1 MRQWAW
7 ILAFALVAYWG
18 TSAWAQT
25 VYRCNSQLVSV
36 GDRKFTVANKCG
48 EPISRE
54 LIGERTYT
62 ERGQERTDYIEEW
75 IFDLRYGFFD
85 ILTFEGGKLIKIEA
99 VRK

>member
-1 MRQWAW
+1 MRKWVL
-7 ILAFALVAYWG
+7 ILAFTLVTGWG
-18 TSAWAQT
+18 ASVWAQT

-36 GDRKFTVANKCG
+36 GDRKFTVAHKCG

-54 LIGERTYT
+54 LVGERTCM